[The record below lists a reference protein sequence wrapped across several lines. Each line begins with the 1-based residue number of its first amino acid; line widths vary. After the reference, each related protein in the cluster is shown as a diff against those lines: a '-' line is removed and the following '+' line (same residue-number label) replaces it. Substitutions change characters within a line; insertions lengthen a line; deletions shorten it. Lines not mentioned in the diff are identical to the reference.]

1 MEENEI
7 YIVDGQKYE
16 VNPKRKNDFF
26 KKYPNAVLFEEP
38 VKINPNAQGAAA
50 GGEQAPNTD
59 SNLGNGSLVFEPP
72 KYEQQFKTYLDGKEK
87 NKEQRLEFLNSGLDA
102 YEPKISSE
110 DALSYANI
118 LTNKIDFKN
127 LKEEEDI
134 SASLNTSLSSL
145 IKGDEYIQKHL
156 LPDLQEIIQ
165 PKIDTFKKLLEGKYD
180 LTDINEVQEANKKLE
195 YYATQLYGKT
205 IRNNRTY
212 NNRINTYKEA
222 VLESYNNKF
231 KDLSD
236 EQRQKL
242 VEAKRKELGIADDTM
257 LTEGVKKGLRN
268 ISIGIQKT
276 DLSFKNTNI
285 LKLQKSIEGLND
297 NDFVTE
303 ESGAQPGLQG
313 AQYAKRTKVSDI
325 KLQIAQQKIS
335 LINNFVDLRGDE
347 AELAFFRK
355 GETEGLLPKSFG
367 DLAFLVGEQ
376 IPQLPLAV
384 VTFGAGVFAQEYGN
398 AYFDTIMAK
407 MEANGEEYTE
417 ERFLEYLDSGEGD
430 AAIAAVSATI
440 QSALEF
446 AGAATIVGTLITK
459 PGKAILR
466 TLMKDGVK
474 KFIRAGGL
482 QRGGKN
488 VARGY
493 LTEYLTESFQTL
505 TSQISK
511 GYSINDIDKYIDF
524 DEIQKSGAA
533 GGLVGF
539 FLPFGKQVATQ
550 TIRETKAV
558 TNNIIAKFDPNSQAA
573 ILNNL
578 KKEITAAVLSKKI
591 TEQEGEAKINAI
603 SDIENSNA
611 TIPKIVKGE
620 KRIEAIE
627 LLIEKR
633 KLENENQNIDKVFK
647 PEEQIQEIN
656 QKLGKIF
663 IESKISNE
671 LQNQIVKGK
680 LFANELERKLET
692 IEINSKE
699 EFVKKGKELGESWD
713 LTDGGRITTD
723 KKTGESK
730 IYINKV
736 AAAETRNVTVMGHE
750 VYHHGLFSIL
760 RTEENKTVVV
770 ELSNLLKEHIKTLD
784 PETFGEDSF
793 LGQVMKK
800 YENDPNYTEQMT
812 AEELFTSISD
822 LYNNPF
828 LKLDEGFLTRIGD
841 FIRRLLQDLGFKK
854 IKFDPE
860 NKGKDIFNFIKDY
873 SYSVRKGKTSGAII
887 KALNKGVAISPEI
900 ESKAQAIDDV
910 VSQASKSV
918 ELSEKATELY
928 SQKGIEAAGEIIE
941 LFDKPLNNIV
951 QKYRSV
957 PKYNFQDLKDA
968 ISFDPDRG
976 LLGLIMKY
984 NPDSNVPI
992 AAYINKYLAQRSKE
1006 FAQKLLGTEFESDV
1020 TEARGV
1026 TDTTTEEV
1034 TETQETKPKK
1044 DLAEQ
1049 LNITEK
1055 LKQEVLQ
1062 ATEATFGT
1070 RLPQITSKEFAKE
1083 LTKNFRIKLQPKIL
1097 KLAGKGVAYE
1107 TFLRDNFETIYKIL
1121 PQSTIN
1127 KRFKPFKEPVID
1139 KKTGKQLRER
1149 TAEGNKVFIKKKIS
1163 KAEWVS
1169 YFLGT
1174 EVKRSTQGT
1183 RKTSIVEEVGVELA
1197 FDAVNEIVKDPSIM
1211 NKFKDIQELQGNT
1224 LAENYIAE
1232 ITKQI
1237 DRNPNSKASKGL
1249 SPSEFSV
1256 HAIALGK
1263 EVQTLNENFVKNPIS
1278 EEDLKIQLKNIYKK
1292 YKFPKEYN
1300 EEQKNFIKSFIKDLN
1315 EKNLIKGT
1323 ASGGII
1329 FEQAV
1334 INQLKEFGL
1343 PVLEDT
1349 GAGYDN
1355 NSSDIQIKYGDGIL
1369 YVEAKESATARM
1381 GGGSAKFD
1389 FSKPKGQQITLISGK
1404 ETVSKEKLPNGELI
1418 NAFLEKFLPQIE
1430 QTLDFINKKEGTN
1443 YKQFPYSPAKISKET
1458 FEELKKQNFYQE
1470 YARSGGVRITP
1481 KSIEK
1486 HYNNK
1491 NNFYIHIGKK
1501 GTYFLGK
1508 NILNIENVTRFD
1520 SDLNVEF
1527 RMGRSGNGYFGF
1539 RIEMKIAEPN
1549 KMPKSKFN
1557 IETKEGAAALN
1568 QKLTSKASKGL
1579 SRQFNELLQATSGI
1593 PWYEKFSP
1601 AKSQLVGQSKGR
1613 FKFFIPYSAE
1623 DFMGLLYATLGEGK
1637 LGNQQKQW
1645 YEDNLIRPFS
1655 RGIQAWQREK
1665 ENSLREWA
1673 ALKKE
1678 ASKDVPLNLTKK
1690 NSTGFTNQDSVR
1702 LYIWSKQGMPIEGI
1716 LKKEI
1721 NENIK
1726 IVRNDPLL
1734 KAFAERLMVLNPEG
1748 YPAPTSNWTSGDI
1761 TTDLVAYVNDVR
1773 RTEFLEEWSNNV
1785 DLIFTDANK
1794 NKLRALYGNGYV
1806 EALEDILTRM
1816 KTGRNRR
1823 SSAGKIEKAFLDWTN
1838 DSVGT
1843 IMFFNTRSALLQTL
1857 SAVNFINFSDNNPVM
1872 AGLALANFP
1881 QYVKDF
1887 TTLFNS
1893 DFLKQRRSGLQ
1904 IDVNADEI
1912 ANSAKTSKN
1921 KVRAILSAILK
1932 FGFTPTQI
1940 ADSFAIASGG
1950 ASFYRNRINK
1960 YKKGG
1965 MTEQQAE
1972 QQAFLD
1978 FQEIAEETQQS
1989 ARPDRISM
1997 QQAGGLGRLILAF
2010 GNTPMQYA
2018 RLSKKASLDLIN
2030 GRGDWKTNISKIM
2043 YYSVIQNIIFS
2054 SLQSALFTLLFD
2066 DTTEDDEKKRYFRL
2080 INQSAD
2086 SILRGVGV
2094 YGAVAS
2100 TVKNV
2105 ILEIIEQSKSKR
2117 PDYADAA
2124 IEATQLSPPINSKLR
2139 KLISAGNTF
2148 TFKQSKEKVFTEGFS
2163 LDNPAFLAGGK
2174 ILSVGLN
2181 LPADRV
2187 ILKLDHLYTAMKPET
2202 ELWQSIAL
2210 TLGYSEWDLNMIE
2223 KQTKRDFQKEINRI
2237 ERILKKL

>member
-16 VNPKRKNDFF
+16 VNPKRKDDFF
-26 KKYPNAVLFEEP
+26 KKYPKAVLFEEP
-38 VKINPNAQGAAA
+38 VKMNPNAQGAAA

-165 PKIDTFKKLLEGKYD
+165 PKIDTFKKLLEEKYD

-231 KDLSD
+231 KNLSD

-313 AQYAKRTKVSDI
+313 AQYTKRTKVSDI

-376 IPQLPLAV
+376 IPQLPLAAI
-384 VTFGAGVFAQEYGN
+384 TFGAGVFAQEYGN

-459 PGKAILR
+459 PGKAILK

-591 TEQEGEAKINAI
+591 TKQQGEDKINAI

-611 TIPKIVKGE
+611 KIPKIVKD
-620 KRIEAIE
+620 KNRVEAIE

-633 KLENENQNIDKVFK
+633 KLENENQSVDKAFKTKNENRINEIDT
-647 PEEQIQEIN
+647 E
-656 QKLGKIF
+656 LGKIF
-663 IESKISNE
+663 VKSE
-671 LQNQIVKGK
+671 LENQIVKGK

-713 LTDGGRITTD
+713 LNDGGRITTD

-736 AAAETRNVTVMGHE
+736 AAVETGNVSVMGHE
-750 VYHHGLFSIL
+750 VFHHGLFSIL
-760 RTEENKTVVV
+760 RTKKNETVVV

-784 PETFGEDSF
+784 PETFGKDSN
-793 LGQVMKK
+793 LGRIMEK
-800 YENDPNYTEQMT
+800 YKNDPNYTEQMT
-812 AEELFTSISD
+812 AEELFNSISD
-822 LYNNPF
+822 LYSNPF
-828 LKLDEGFLTRIGD
+828 LKPDEGFLTRIGD
-841 FIRRLLQDLGFKK
+841 FIRRLLQDLGFKN
-854 IKFDPE
+854 IKFED
-860 NKGKDIFNFIKDY
+860 GRDIFNFIKDY

-1062 ATEATFGT
+1062 ATESTFGT
-1070 RLPQITSKEFAKE
+1070 RLPQITSKEFTKE

-1197 FDAVNEIVKDPSIM
+1197 FDAVNEIVKDPNIM

-1249 SPSEFSV
+1249 TPSEFSD
-1256 HAIALGK
+1256 IAFEFAKILK
-1263 EVQTLNENFVKNPIS
+1263 EDEGVFDRFNNYKPKGFTEDQLDFVKDFTIKLFDNGVIKGDTFGGLIF
-1278 EEDLKIQLKNIYKK
+1278 EEVLANQM
-1292 YKFPKEYN
+1292 KEY
-1300 EEQKNFIKSFIKDLN
+1300 
-1315 EKNLIKGT
+1315 
-1323 ASGGII
+1323 
-1329 FEQAV
+1329 
-1334 INQLKEFGL
+1334 GL
-1343 PVLEDT
+1343 PVLGS

-1355 NSSDIQIKYGDGIL
+1355 NSPDLQFKQEGQEKPFYL
-1369 YVEAKESATARM
+1369 EAKKSITARM
-1381 GGGSAKFD
+1381 GGGSSRVYFSGTDLKEARID
-1389 FSKPKGQQITLISGK
+1389 FIRNKKIVDRK
-1404 ETVSKEKLPNGELI
+1404 DLPNVGLFE
-1418 NAFLEKFLPQIE
+1418 AFFERNMPAVREALN
-1430 QTLDFINKKEGTN
+1430 FINKMEKEINPGKPEQT
-1443 YKQFPYSPAKISKET
+1443 QFPLKGTIKRETLEALEKQEFYKKAFGKGIKITVTS
-1458 FEELKKQNFYQE
+1458 L
-1470 YARSGGVRITP
+1470 
-1481 KSIEK
+1481 EK
-1486 HYNNK
+1486 HYNDK
-1491 NNFYIHIGKK
+1491 NNFYIHIGKGK
-1501 GTYFLGK
+1501 GTYFIGQNIK
-1508 NILNIENVTRFD
+1508 NLPADRFD
-1520 SDLNVEF
+1520 VELKMDFYLKSSGSGTNKNRENNLIYTAF
-1527 RMGRSGNGYFGF
+1527 RN
-1539 RIEMKIAEPN
+1539 EMSVFN
-1549 KMPKSKFN
+1549 PKKVKPSKFN
-1557 IETKEGAAALN
+1557 IENKIDAEILKE
-1568 QKLTSKASKGL
+1568 KLTSKASKGL

-1773 RTEFLEEWSNNV
+1773 RAEFLEEWSNNV
-1785 DLIFTDANK
+1785 DLIFSDANK
-1794 NKLRALYGNGYV
+1794 NKLQALYGNGYV

-1921 KVRAILSAILK
+1921 KVRAMLSAILK

-1960 YKKGG
+1960 YKKDG

-2018 RLSKKASLDLIN
+2018 RLSKKAALDLIN

-2066 DTTEDDEKKRYFRL
+2066 DTTEDDEKRKYFRL

-2086 SILRGVGV
+2086 SILRGIGV

-2174 ILSVGLN
+2174 VLSVGLN

-2210 TLGYSEWDLNMIE
+2210 TLGYSKWDLNMIE

>member
-1 MEENEI
+1 MNELEQIVQRMIDAGESEENI
-7 YIVDGQKYE
+7 A
-16 VNPKRKNDFF
+16 
-26 KKYPNAVLFEEP
+26 AVIKEYNT
-38 VKINPNAQGAAA
+38 VKMNPNAQGAAA

-72 KYEQQFKTYLDGKEK
+72 KYEQQYKTYIDGKQKNEK
-87 NKEQRLEFLNSGLDA
+87 QRLEILKTGLDF
-102 YEPKISSE
+102 YEPKMSE
-110 DALSYANI
+110 NDALVYADTI
-118 LTNKIDFKN
+118 TNKIDFEN
-127 LKEEEDI
+127 LKEQDDI

-156 LPDLQEIIQ
+156 LPDIQKIIQ
-165 PKIDTFKKLLEGKYD
+165 PKINTFKKLLEEKYD

-195 YYATQLYGKT
+195 YYATQLYGKA

-212 NNRINTYKEA
+212 NNRINIYKDA
-222 VLESYNNKF
+222 VLKSYNNKF
-231 KDLSD
+231 KNLSE
-236 EQRQKL
+236 EQNQKL
-242 VEAKRKELGIADDTM
+242 LEVKRKELGIADDTM
-257 LTEGVKKGLRN
+257 FTEGFKKGLRN
-268 ISIGIQKT
+268 ISIGVQKT
-276 DLSFKNTNI
+276 DLAFKNTNI

-303 ESGAQPGLQG
+303 NVGPQPGLQG
-313 AQYAKRTKVSDI
+313 AQYSKRTKVSNI

-335 LINNFVDLRGDE
+335 LINDLIDLRGDE

-367 DLAFLVGEQ
+367 DLAFLIGEQ

-384 VTFGAGVFAQEYGN
+384 VTFGTGVFAQEYGN
-398 AYFDTIMAK
+398 AYFDTIIAK

-417 ERFLEYLDSGEGD
+417 ERFLEYLDAGEGD
-430 AAIAAVSATI
+430 SAIAAVSGII

-446 AGAATIVGTLITK
+446 TGAATIAGTLISK
-459 PGKAILR
+459 PAKAIIR
-466 TLMKDGVK
+466 TIMKDGIK
-474 KFIRAGGL
+474 KFIKSGGL
-482 QRGGKN
+482 QSGSRN

-550 TIRETKAV
+550 TIKETKAI

-578 KKEITAAVLSKKI
+578 KRDIRAAVLSKKI
-591 TEQEGEAKINAI
+591 TEQQGEDKINAI

-611 TIPKIVKGE
+611 KIPKIVKDQN
-620 KRIEAIE
+620 RIDAIE

-633 KLENENQNIDKVFK
+633 KLENENQNIDKAFK
-647 PEEQIQEIN
+647 TKNENRINEIN
-656 QKLGKIF
+656 TELGIIF
-663 IESKISNE
+663 AKSE
-671 LQNQIVKGK
+671 LEDQTIKGK

-692 IEINSKE
+692 IEVNSKE
-699 EFVKKGKELGESWD
+699 EFVKIGKKLGESWS
-713 LTDGGRITTD
+713 LNDGGRITTD

-736 AAAETRNVTVMGHE
+736 AAVETGNVSVMGHE
-750 VYHHGLFSIL
+750 VFHHGLFSIL
-760 RTEENKTVVV
+760 RTKKNKTVVV

-784 PETFGEDSF
+784 PETFGEDSV
-793 LGQVMKK
+793 LGQIMKK

-812 AEELFTSISD
+812 AEELFNSISD
-822 LYNNPF
+822 LYSNPF
-828 LKLDEGFLTRIGD
+828 LKPDEGFLTRIGD

-854 IKFDPE
+854 IKFED
-860 NKGKDIFNFIKDY
+860 GKDVFNFIKDY

-900 ESKAQAIDDV
+900 ESKSQAIDDV
-910 VSQASKSV
+910 VSKASKSV

-928 SQKGIEAAGEIIE
+928 NQKGIEAAGEIIE

-951 QKYRSV
+951 QKYKSV

-992 AAYINKYLAQRSKE
+992 AAYINKYLGQRSKE

-1034 TETQETKPKK
+1034 TETKETKPKK

-1062 ATEATFGT
+1062 ATESTFGT
-1070 RLPQITSKEFAKE
+1070 RLPQITSKEFTKE

-1149 TAEGNKVFIKKKIS
+1149 TAEGNKVFVKKKIS

-1183 RKTSIVEEVGVELA
+1183 RKNSIVEEIGVELA
-1197 FDAVNEIVKDPSIM
+1197 FDAVNEIVKDPNIM

-1278 EEDLKIQLKNIYKK
+1278 EEDLKIQLKNIYEK

-1300 EEQKNFIKSFIKDLN
+1300 EEQKNFIKSFIKDLD
-1315 EKNLIKGT
+1315 EKNLIKGK

-1355 NSSDIQIKYGDGIL
+1355 NSSDIQIKYGDKIL

-1418 NAFLEKFLPQIE
+1418 NAFLERFLPQIE

-1443 YKQFPYSPAKISKET
+1443 HKQFPYSPAKISKET

-1557 IETKEGAAALN
+1557 IETKEGVAALN
-1568 QKLTSKASKGL
+1568 EKLTSKASKGL
-1579 SRQFNELLQATSGI
+1579 SRQFNELLQATTGT

-1601 AKSQLVGQSKGR
+1601 AKAQLVGQSKGR

-1637 LGNQQKQW
+1637 LGDQQKQW
-1645 YEDNLIRPFS
+1645 YEDNLIKPFS

-1702 LYIWSKQGMPIEGI
+1702 LYIWSKQGMAIEGI

-1721 NENIK
+1721 NESIK

-1734 KAFAERLMVLNPEG
+1734 KAFAERLMALNPEG

-1773 RTEFLEEWSNNV
+1773 RAEFLEEWSNNV

-1857 SAVNFINFSDNNPVM
+1857 SAVNFINFTDNNPVM

-1921 KVRAILSAILK
+1921 KVRAMLSAILK

-1960 YKKGG
+1960 YKKEG

-2018 RLSKKASLDLIN
+2018 RLSKKAALDLIN

-2043 YYSVIQNIIFS
+2043 YYSVIQNIMFS

-2066 DTTEDDEKKRYFRL
+2066 DTTEDDEKRRYFRL

-2086 SILRGVGV
+2086 SILRGIGV

-2117 PDYADAA
+2117 ADYSKAA
-2124 IEATQLSPPINSKLR
+2124 IEATQISPPINSKLR

-2148 TFKQSKEKVFTEGFS
+2148 TYKQSKEKVFTEGFS
-2163 LDNPAFLAGGK
+2163 LENPAFLAGGK

-2181 LPADRV
+2181 LPADRIV
-2187 ILKLDHLYTAMKPET
+2187 LKLDHLYTAMKPET

-2223 KQTKRDFQKEINRI
+2223 KQTKKDFQKEINRI